1 MEVDV
6 SKKAITWWFLGA
18 ILAVVAGVFVGIGAI
33 VAALASGAIE
43 FGGSEVVTV
52 NDAFASMLL
61 WLLFASVL
69 FVAGGIAALVSWI
82 GALLNTVQLEDKTW
96 FVVLLVLGLFS
107 FGWLATAAYVIAG
120 PDGAEPRVAYAGGTA
135 APTG

>member
-1 MEVDV
+1 V

-18 ILAVVAGVFVGIGAI
+18 ILAVVAGVFVGIAAI
-33 VAALASGAIE
+33 VAALASGAVE
-43 FGGSEVVTV
+43 FGGSEAVTV
-52 NDAFASMLL
+52 NDAFAAMLL

-69 FVAGGIAALVSWI
+69 FVAAGIAALVSWI

-107 FGWLATAAYVIAG
+107 FGWLATAAFVIAG
-120 PDGAEPRVAYAGGTA
+120 PDALEQTPTYPGGAT
-135 APTG
+135 APTA